1 MRSATWTTFCPE
13 TEPPQIQRLV
23 GADPSGLVYIGRSG
37 LRASGNGRTVANRM
51 REWLAIWHP
60 GAALYDKAKT
70 MLGNHR
76 LQVRALFLHDEGIV
90 ATEAEELINYRR
102 RHGELPPF
110 NSVDPGRWD

>member
-1 MRSATWTTFCPE
+1 
-13 TEPPQIQRLV
+13 
-23 GADPSGLVYIGRSG
+23 
-37 LRASGNGRTVANRM
+37 M